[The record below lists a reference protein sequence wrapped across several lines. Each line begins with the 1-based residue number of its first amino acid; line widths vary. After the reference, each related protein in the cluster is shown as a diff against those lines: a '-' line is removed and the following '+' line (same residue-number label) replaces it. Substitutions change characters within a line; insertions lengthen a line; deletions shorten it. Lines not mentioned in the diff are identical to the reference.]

1 LLELHHYEILKA
13 QIDISESTDEYLY
26 KWSST
31 WAKSPPKERFYA
43 LWGRFL
49 QVETKILNWFRK
61 NTICYFVI
69 KAFDALSTPWF
80 ITKVIKH
87 ISNRSHNNQTNIVLC
102 NASLYQLSKT
112 TEIVTG
118 WESSTAVFPNVM
130 NVQVFC
136 W

>member
-49 QVETKILNWFRK
+49 QVETKILN
-61 NTICYFVI
+61 
-69 KAFDALSTPWF
+69 
-80 ITKVIKH
+80 
-87 ISNRSHNNQTNIVLC
+87 
-102 NASLYQLSKT
+102 
-112 TEIVTG
+112 
-118 WESSTAVFPNVM
+118 
-130 NVQVFC
+130 
-136 W
+136 